1 MDLNLRELINPAH
14 SAILVIDIQ
23 NDACHP
29 EGLFAKIGLDTRL
42 RREAAHNAAA
52 FIDKTRKFNLPIIF
66 IKLTHSG
73 WNESPAWIRQ
83 SKIRG
88 PRTEAYKDG
97 TWGAELYAVQ
107 PQKEDYIVIK
117 HRYSA
122 FVGTD
127 LEMILRSRNI
137 TTLIVT
143 GGGTAACVESTVRHG
158 LCLDYDMILVSDCCG
173 SGTAQDHESALK
185 RMASQGAPVVE
196 SARIL
201 EMLQQP

>member
-1 MDLNLRELINPAH
+1 MDLDLRELINPAH

-42 RREAAHNAAA
+42 RRESAHNTAA
-52 FIDKTRKFNLPIIF
+52 FIDKVRMFNLPVIF
-66 IKLTHSG
+66 IKLNHSQ
-73 WNESPAWIRQ
+73 WNESPAWIRR

-88 PRTEAYKDG
+88 PRTEAYKEG
-97 TWGAELYAVQ
+97 TWGAEFYAVQ
-107 PQKEDYIVIK
+107 PKEEDPIVIK

-127 LEMILRSRNI
+127 LEMILRSRHI

-173 SGTAQDHESALK
+173 SSTVQDHESALK
-185 RMASQGAPVVE
+185 RMQSQGAPVVE

-201 EMLQQP
+201 ETLQQL